1 MNINNQKYLI
11 GVVYRIPNTN
21 IYLFIDELN
30 RLLKPIR
37 TNYKLILV
45 GDYNIDLKRDDNYK
59 NDFKMCLQS
68 NYLMPTIFSPTRVAS
83 RIVNGQLTTSETLID
98 NIFINHNIQC
108 QSGIIETS
116 ITDHYSIYIS
126 IPEIRKTVR
135 MEPITKQYRV
145 INNMSQRKFNHLLVH
160 SGILD
165 VLHINSGSIAF
176 TQFLN
181 IFQNTYNEA
190 FPLKTKIVTH
200 KDEQKPWVT
209 EILINRMKIRDELH
223 KLANKNR
230 IDRKIFTV
238 FRNRITSQL
247 RQAKTK
253 YYEEQF
259 KTNINNIKKNMG
271 SYKQCY

>member
-1 MNINNQKYLI
+1 
-11 GVVYRIPNTN
+11 
-21 IYLFIDELN
+21 
-30 RLLKPIR
+30 
-37 TNYKLILV
+37 
-45 GDYNIDLKRDDNYK
+45 
-59 NDFKMCLQS
+59 
-68 NYLMPTIFSPTRVAS
+68 
-83 RIVNGQLTTSETLID
+83 
-98 NIFINHNIQC
+98 
-108 QSGIIETS
+108 
-116 ITDHYSIYIS
+116 
-126 IPEIRKTVR
+126 
-135 MEPITKQYRV
+135 MESLTKQYRV
-145 INNMSQRKFNHLLVH
+145 IDNISQRKFNHSLVH

-259 KTNINNIKKNMG
+259 KTNSNNIKKTWDLINSVIKSKKSPSKVSLSDDDG
-271 SYKQCY
+271 YHIDESSIPSKFVEHYTSIASQLTSKIPPSREVASTYLKYRVQQSFFLTPITPNELRS